1 MIESMPIY
9 SPTYSTPSIRLWAVL
24 ALLFVLGAQLTEA
37 AHVHANGDPVTS
49 CVQCHSSTG
58 AAILTSTPG
67 ICIVAA
73 AILLFFPRIASRP
86 ILVATA
92 FLARGPPRNT

>member
-1 MIESMPIY
+1 MPIL
-9 SPTYSTPSIRLWAVL
+9 SPTYSSNAIRFWAVF
-24 ALLFVLGAQLTEA
+24 ALLFMLGAQLVEA
-37 AHVHANGDPVTS
+37 THAHSSGEPVTS

-58 AAILTSTPG
+58 AALLTSLPG

-73 AILLFFPRIASRP
+73 AILLFFPRIVSSPVR
-86 ILVATA
+86 VATA